1 MKTEVTQVK
10 QDILDTIDAIIKYE
24 LSQKDN
30 CSNRQP
36 IIDVFNSTKGDK
48 YNKSGI
54 ITRLVVIDS
63 IYATNAGYSYYSFEE
78 MADKILAIGNE
89 NDAVKCFQA
98 LSSTQGSDKLKASKK
113 KDFTTNT
120 LFDEPYGI
128 QKNLSDGAKQISLM
142 SKYAFYQLLEIQ
154 DDGIGFSIYDRLA
167 NDAYP
172 IVCDMLKIDKESQQD
187 PYKTIASH
195 IAAFDELR
203 KSIFGKSTKR
213 YKDYQQFD
221 LLDAYLWRM
230 GKFTGGNIASL
241 SREDYTKFITNL
253 GLAAEKKDNK
263 WETATAYKQRLAQKS
278 DFSSIKK
285 TKQKVTKNETITTS
299 EVDINP
305 AILELLKTKASRK
318 IFKSL
323 KAEKYMTILHQH
335 WLNYFNK

>member
-10 QDILDTIDAIIKYE
+10 QDILDSIDAIIEYE
-24 LSQKDN
+24 LNSNDD
-30 CSNRQP
+30 CSSRQP

-78 MADKILAIGNE
+78 MADKILELGDE
-89 NDAVKCFQA
+89 KAVIKYFQA
-98 LSSTQGSDKLKASKK
+98 LSALKGHDAVKSRKN
-113 KDFTTNT
+113 DFNTNT

-128 QKNLSDGAKQISLM
+128 QKNLSDGAKQISLL
-142 SKYAFYQLLEIQ
+142 SKYAFYQLLGEQ
-154 DDGIGFSIYDRLA
+154 NNGVGFSIYDRLA
-167 NDAYP
+167 NQAYP
-172 IVCDMLKIDKESQQD
+172 IVCEMLGLDQQD
-187 PYKTIASH
+187 ATQTISSH
-195 IAAFDELR
+195 IAAFDKLR
-203 KSIFGKSTKR
+203 LAIFGDNTDR
-213 YKDYQQFD
+213 YNGYQQFD

-241 SREDYTKFITNL
+241 NREDYTKFITNL
-253 GLAAEKKDNK
+253 GLAAEKKGDK
-263 WETATAYKQRLAQKS
+263 WETATAYKQRLAQNY

-299 EVDINP
+299 EVDINH
-305 AILELLKTKASRK
+305 AILVLLKTKASRE

-335 WLNYFNK
+335 WKKYFMKEMTK

>member
-1 MKTEVTQVK
+1 MKIEITQAK

-36 IIDVFNSTKGDK
+36 IIDVFNSTKEDK

-89 NDAVKCFQA
+89 SDAVKCFQA
-98 LSSTQGSDKLKASKK
+98 LSSIQDSDKLKASKK
-113 KDFTTNT
+113 KDFTTKT

-154 DDGIGFSIYDRLA
+154 NDGIGFSIYDRLA

-187 PYKTIASH
+187 PCKTIASH

-213 YKDYQQFD
+213 YKGYQQFD

-230 GKFTGGNIASL
+230 GKFTGGNIPSL

-253 GLAAEKKDNK
+253 GLEAERIGDD
-263 WETATAYKQRLAQKS
+263 WETATAYKQRLAQNS
-278 DFSSIKK
+278 NFSSIKK
-285 TKQKVTKNETITTS
+285 TKQKVKKNETITTS

-305 AILELLKTKASRK
+305 AILVLLKTKHSRE
-318 IFKSL
+318 IFKKL

-335 WLNYFNK
+335 WLKYFKV

>member
-36 IIDVFNSTKGDK
+36 IIDVFNSTKEDK
-48 YNKSGI
+48 YNRLGI

-78 MADKILAIGNE
+78 MADKILSLGNE
-89 NDAVKCFQA
+89 SDAIKYFQA
-98 LSSTQGSDKLKASKK
+98 LSSTQGSDKIKASKK

-167 NDAYP
+167 NQAYP
-172 IVCDMLKIDKESQQD
+172 IVCEMLGLDQQD
-187 PYKTIASH
+187 ATQTISSH
-195 IAAFDELR
+195 IAAFDKLR
-203 KSIFGKSTKR
+203 LAIFGDNTDR
-213 YKDYQQFD
+213 YDGYQQFD

-230 GKFTGGNIASL
+230 GKFTGGNVASL
-241 SREDYTKFITNL
+241 SREDYKQFITNL
-253 GLAAEKKDNK
+253 GLDAKHKDGK
-263 WETATAYKQRLAQKS
+263 WETNAKYKQRLATIEKLNEVA
-278 DFSSIKK
+278 K
-285 TKQKVTKNETITTS
+285 TKTKVKKNETVTIS

-305 AILELLKTKASRK
+305 AILELLKTMDSCE

-323 KAEKYMTILHQH
+323 NAEKYMTTLHQH
-335 WLNYFNK
+335 WLKYFNV

>member
-1 MKTEVTQVK
+1 MKTEITQVK

-30 CSNRQP
+30 CSNRQL
-36 IIDVFNSTKGDK
+36 IIDVFNSTKEDK
-48 YNKSGI
+48 YNRLGI

-78 MADKILAIGNE
+78 MADKILSLGNE
-89 NDAVKCFQA
+89 SDAIKYFQA
-98 LSSTQGSDKLKASKK
+98 LSSTQDEEKLEVSKN

-172 IVCDMLKIDKESQQD
+172 IVCDMLKIDKQHRQD
-187 PYKTIASH
+187 PCKTIASH

-213 YKDYQQFD
+213 YKGYQQFD

-241 SREDYTKFITNL
+241 SREDYTNYYQPWI
-253 GLAAEKKDNK
+253 G
-263 WETATAYKQRLAQKS
+263 
-278 DFSSIKK
+278 
-285 TKQKVTKNETITTS
+285 
-299 EVDINP
+299 
-305 AILELLKTKASRK
+305 SR
-318 IFKSL
+318 
-323 KAEKYMTILHQH
+323 EER
-335 WLNYFNK
+335 

>member
-24 LSQKDN
+24 LSPKDN

-36 IIDVFNSTKGDK
+36 IIDVFNSTKEDK
-48 YNKSGI
+48 YNRLGI

-78 MADKILAIGNE
+78 MADKILSLGNE
-89 NDAVKCFQA
+89 SDAIKYFQA
-98 LSSTQGSDKLKASKK
+98 LSSTQGSDKIKASKK

-142 SKYAFYQLLEIQ
+142 SKYAFYQLLGEQ
-154 DDGIGFSIYDRLA
+154 NDGVGFSIYDRLA

-203 KSIFGKSTKR
+203 KCIFGESIKR
-213 YKDYQQFD
+213 YKGYQQFD

-230 GKFTGGNIASL
+230 GKFTGGNIPSL

-253 GLAAEKKDNK
+253 GLEAERIGDD
-263 WETATAYKQRLAQKS
+263 WETATAYKQRLAQNS
-278 DFSSIKK
+278 NFSSIKK
-285 TKQKVTKNETITTS
+285 SKQKVKKNETITIS

-305 AILELLKTKASRK
+305 AILVLLKTKHSRE
-318 IFKSL
+318 IFKKL

-335 WLNYFNK
+335 WLKYFKV

>member
-1 MKTEVTQVK
+1 
-10 QDILDTIDAIIKYE
+10 
-24 LSQKDN
+24 
-30 CSNRQP
+30 
-36 IIDVFNSTKGDK
+36 
-48 YNKSGI
+48 
-54 ITRLVVIDS
+54 
-63 IYATNAGYSYYSFEE
+63 
-78 MADKILAIGNE
+78 
-89 NDAVKCFQA
+89 
-98 LSSTQGSDKLKASKK
+98 
-113 KDFTTNT
+113 
-120 LFDEPYGI
+120 
-128 QKNLSDGAKQISLM
+128 
-142 SKYAFYQLLEIQ
+142 
-154 DDGIGFSIYDRLA
+154 
-167 NDAYP
+167 
-172 IVCDMLKIDKESQQD
+172 MLKIENQQRQD
-187 PYKTIASH
+187 PCKTIASH

-213 YKDYQQFD
+213 YKGYQQFD

-230 GKFTGGNIASL
+230 GKFTGGNIPSL

-285 TKQKVTKNETITTS
+285 TKLKVTKNETITTS

-335 WLNYFNK
+335 WLKYFKV

>member
-1 MKTEVTQVK
+1 MKTEITQVK
-10 QDILDTIDAIIKYE
+10 QDILDTIDAIIEYE
-24 LSQKDN
+24 WNSKDD
-30 CSNRQP
+30 CSSRQP

-89 NDAVKCFQA
+89 SDAVKCFQA

-142 SKYAFYQLLEIQ
+142 SKYAFYQLLETQ
-154 DDGIGFSIYDRLA
+154 NDGIGFSIYDRLA
-167 NDAYP
+167 NQAYP
-172 IVCDMLKIDKESQQD
+172 IVCDMLKIDKQHRQD
-187 PYKTIASH
+187 PCQTIASH

-213 YKDYQQFD
+213 YKGYQQFD

-230 GKFTGGNIASL
+230 GKFTGGNIPSL

-253 GLAAEKKDNK
+253 GLEAERIGDD

-299 EVDINP
+299 EVDINS
-305 AILELLKTKASRK
+305 AILVLLKTKHSRE
-318 IFKSL
+318 IFKTL

-335 WLNYFNK
+335 WLKYFNV